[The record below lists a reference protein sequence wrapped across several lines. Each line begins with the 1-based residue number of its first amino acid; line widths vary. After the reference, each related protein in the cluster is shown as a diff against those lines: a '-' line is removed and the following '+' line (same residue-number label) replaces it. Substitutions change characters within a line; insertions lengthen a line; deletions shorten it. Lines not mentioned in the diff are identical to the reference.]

1 MTWKTWATLSAA
13 MACLSGCATVSG
25 DYCDLAFPIR
35 PSVQDVLTDGTVRQ
49 VLTHNRIGA
58 DQCGWQP

>member
-1 MTWKTWATLSAA
+1 